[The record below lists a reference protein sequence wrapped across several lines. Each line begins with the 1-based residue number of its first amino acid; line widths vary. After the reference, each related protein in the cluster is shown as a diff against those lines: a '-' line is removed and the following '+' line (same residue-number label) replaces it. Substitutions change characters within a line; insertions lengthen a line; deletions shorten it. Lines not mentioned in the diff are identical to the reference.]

1 LKKIIITSFLIILCG
16 SIGYS
21 QFNKSGKTA
30 LQFLKIGMGAKEAA
44 IGEATIAST
53 EDVNAIFWNPAG
65 IAGIQGAEASFN
77 YTQWIGDINV
87 LSGAVGY
94 NWDGVAAI
102 VINYITLDYGNLQE
116 ALVTSSSGGIDTRT
130 GNTFSGS
137 DLSLGVGIARK
148 FTDRL
153 SIGAQ
158 VKYLREDLFTY
169 SSDVWAFDI
178 GTIYSTG
185 WYGVNLAMTAQN
197 FSEQARW
204 INTGIEEEQNFEVP
218 RIFKI
223 GLAVDLLGG
232 EDLLMGGNYDQHR
245 LALNVDAVN
254 TNDYSERLHFGA
266 EYTFYNIFTLRGGYR
281 LNYEEG
287 NLSAGAGVQYDFGYV
302 RFKFDYAYVSYDFLQ
317 SPHRFT
323 IFLGF

>member
-1 LKKIIITSFLIILCG
+1 
-16 SIGYS
+16 
-21 QFNKSGKTA
+21 
-30 LQFLKIGMGAKEAA
+30 MGAREAA

-53 EDVNAIFWNPAG
+53 EDVNAIFWNPSG
-65 IAGIQGAEASFN
+65 ITGIKGAEASFN
-77 YTQWIGDINV
+77 YTQWIGDIKV

-94 NWDGVAAI
+94 NWEGVAAI

-137 DLSLGVGIARK
+137 DLSIGVGIAKK
-148 FTDRL
+148 FTDKL

-169 SSDVWAFDI
+169 SSDVWAFDL
-178 GTIYSTG
+178 GTTYFTG
-185 WYGVNLAMTAQN
+185 WYGVSLAMTAQN

-223 GLAVDLLGG
+223 GLAMDLLGG
-232 EDLLMGGNYDQHR
+232 EDLLFGGDYNQHR
-245 LALNVDAVN
+245 LALYVDAVN
-254 TNDYSERLHFGA
+254 TNDYSERLHFGT

-287 NLSAGAGVQYDFGYV
+287 NFSAGAGVQYDFGYV

>member
-1 LKKIIITSFLIILCG
+1 LKKILITSFLIILCG
-16 SIGYS
+16 SLGYS
-21 QFNKSGKTA
+21 QFNKAGKTA
-30 LQFLKIGMGAKEAA
+30 LQFLKIGMGAREAA
-44 IGEATIAST
+44 LGEATIAST
-53 EDVNAIFWNPAG
+53 EDVNSIFWNPAG

-102 VINYITLDYGNLQE
+102 VVNYITLDYGNLQE

-130 GNTFSGS
+130 GNSFSGS
-137 DLSLGVGIARK
+137 DLSIGVGIARR

-178 GTIYSTG
+178 GTTYSTG
-185 WYGVNLAMTAQN
+185 WYGVNIAMTAQN

-204 INTGIEEEQNFEVP
+204 INTGIEEDQNFEVP

-232 EDLLMGGNYDQHR
+232 EDLLLGGNYDQHR

>member
-1 LKKIIITSFLIILCG
+1 MKKIIITSCLIILCG
-16 SIGYS
+16 SFGYS
-21 QFNKSGKTA
+21 QFNKAGKTA
-30 LQFLKIGMGAKEAA
+30 LQFLKIGLGAREAA
-44 IGEATIAST
+44 IGEATIASS

-65 IAGIQGAEASFN
+65 ITGIQGAEASFN

-94 NWDGVAAI
+94 NWDGVAAF
-102 VINYITLDYGNLQE
+102 VVNYITLDYGNLQE

-137 DLSLGVGIARK
+137 DLSIGVGIARR

-169 SSDVWAFDI
+169 SSDVWAFDL
-178 GTIYSTG
+178 GTTYSTG

-232 EDLLMGGNYDQHR
+232 EDLLLGGNYDQHR

-287 NLSAGAGVQYDFGYV
+287 NLSAGAGIQYDFGYV

>member
-1 LKKIIITSFLIILCG
+1 
-16 SIGYS
+16 
-21 QFNKSGKTA
+21 
-30 LQFLKIGMGAKEAA
+30 MGAREAA
-44 IGEATIAST
+44 LGEATVAST
-53 EDVNAIFWNPAG
+53 KDVNAIFWNPAG
-65 IAGIQGAEASFN
+65 IAGIQGVEASFN

-102 VINYITLDYGNLQE
+102 VVNYITLDYGNLQE

-137 DLSLGVGIARK
+137 DLSIGVGIARR

-178 GTIYSTG
+178 GTTYSTG
-185 WYGVNLAMTAQN
+185 WYGVNIAMTAQN

-204 INTGIEEEQNFEVP
+204 INTGIEEDQNFEVP

-232 EDLLMGGNYDQHR
+232 EDLLLGGNYDQHR
-245 LALNVDAVN
+245 LALNVDAMN

-266 EYTFYNIFTLRGGYR
+266 EYTFYNIFFRY
-281 LNYEEG
+281 
-287 NLSAGAGVQYDFGYV
+287 
-302 RFKFDYAYVSYDFLQ
+302 K
-317 SPHRFT
+317 
-323 IFLGF
+323 

>member
-1 LKKIIITSFLIILCG
+1 MKKILITSFLIILCG

-21 QFNKSGKTA
+21 QFNKAGKTA
-30 LQFLKIGMGAKEAA
+30 LQFLKIGMGAREAA
-44 IGEATIAST
+44 LGEATVAST
-53 EDVNAIFWNPAG
+53 KDVNAIFWNPAG
-65 IAGIQGAEASFN
+65 ITGIQGAEASFN

-102 VINYITLDYGNLQE
+102 VVNYITLDYGNLHE

-137 DLSLGVGIARK
+137 DLSIGVGIARR

-178 GTIYSTG
+178 GTTYSTG
-185 WYGVNLAMTAQN
+185 WYGVNIAMTAQN

-204 INTGIEEEQNFEVP
+204 INTGIEEDQNFEVP

-232 EDLLMGGNYDQHR
+232 EDLLLGGNYDQHR

-287 NLSAGAGVQYDFGYV
+287 NLSLGAGVQYDFGYV

>member
-1 LKKIIITSFLIILCG
+1 MKKILITSFLIILCG
-16 SIGYS
+16 SLGYS
-21 QFNKSGKTA
+21 QFNKAGKTA
-30 LQFLKIGMGAKEAA
+30 LQFLKIGMGAREAA
-44 IGEATIAST
+44 LGEATVAST
-53 EDVNAIFWNPAG
+53 KDVNAIFWNPAG
-65 IAGIQGAEASFN
+65 ITGIQGAEASFN

-102 VINYITLDYGNLQE
+102 VVNYITLDYGNLQE

-130 GNTFSGS
+130 GNSFSGS
-137 DLSLGVGIARK
+137 DLSIGVGIARR

-178 GTIYSTG
+178 GTTYSTG

-204 INTGIEEEQNFEVP
+204 INTGIEEDQNFEVP

-223 GLAVDLLGG
+223 GLAVDLLGA
-232 EDLLMGGNYDQHR
+232 EDLLLGGNYDQHR

>member
-1 LKKIIITSFLIILCG
+1 LKKILITSFLIILCG
-16 SIGYS
+16 SLGYS

-30 LQFLKIGMGAKEAA
+30 LQFLKIGMGAREAA
-44 IGEATIAST
+44 LGEATVAST
-53 EDVNAIFWNPAG
+53 NDVNAIFWNPAG

-102 VINYITLDYGNLQE
+102 VVNYITLDYGNLQE

-137 DLSLGVGIARK
+137 DLSIGVGIARR

-178 GTIYSTG
+178 GTTYSTG
-185 WYGVNLAMTAQN
+185 WYGVNIAMTAQN

-204 INTGIEEEQNFEVP
+204 INTGIEEDQNFEVP

-232 EDLLMGGNYDQHR
+232 EDLLLGGNYDQHR

>member
-1 LKKIIITSFLIILCG
+1 
-16 SIGYS
+16 
-21 QFNKSGKTA
+21 
-30 LQFLKIGMGAKEAA
+30 MGAREAA

-53 EDVNAIFWNPAG
+53 KDVNAIFWNPAG

-94 NWDGVAAI
+94 TWDGVAAI